1 MAEEVRR
8 KLAEVQARLAEQSIY
23 LRDLETRLSEVE
35 EAVGV
40 LVIPRIGR
48 SSPRRSSPHEYIVEV
63 SPAYGEP
70 TTITLTARSD
80 KQAIEKAKEEAR
92 YPIPATAKILSKV
105 EVESSSNPS
114 RWVLELY
121 PDEISTWR
129 EYISLLEAR
138 PLTERERSFMRSLD
152 YYVGT
157 ERKVTIPMLSW
168 LFVISRKYGIT
179 VPEVPYPRR

>member
-70 TTITLTARSD
+70 TTITLTALSD

-121 PDEISTWR
+121 PLDVLAWR
-129 EYISLLEAR
+129 SSLIELSGK
-138 PLTERERSFMRSLD
+138 PLTPSEYRLVNDYNNYLSRRGYLTSRQIEVLGEIARRHDVALPAIPER
-152 YYVGT
+152 
-157 ERKVTIPMLSW
+157 VT
-168 LFVISRKYGIT
+168 
-179 VPEVPYPRR
+179 